1 MSRVLRAAL
10 LCSVVALPQPA
21 IAQSSDPAFGGD
33 FTFRKIGPPPKG
45 TKKKIT
51 IQIRPSD
58 QKPAKPV
65 PVRQPQPDA
74 PETGVLEADGQMA
87 WFWNVISPSME
98 TPVRGRFSEA
108 VAHVANAPEADGLPP
123 PRLDDLGKI
132 AASHGTDILIETLG
146 KRISPAL
153 VLAVI
158 AVESGGRVSVESHKG
173 ARGLMQLIPETAERF
188 GVQDSSDP
196 VQNIKGGVTY
206 LEWLLE
212 EFDGDILLALAGY
225 NAGEGA
231 VRKYGGVPPYDETRA
246 YIPKIL
252 AAWRVSRTLCKTPPE
267 LFSDGC
273 VFHTG

>member
-1 MSRVLRAAL
+1 MSRIPLVAL
-10 LCSVVALPQPA
+10 LCGALALAHPLF
-21 IAQSSDPAFGGD
+21 AQSSDPAFGGD
-33 FTFRKIGPPPKG
+33 FTFRKIGPPPAG
-45 TKKKIT
+45 AKKKIT

-58 QKPAKPV
+58 QKVARAAPVKP
-65 PVRQPQPDA
+65 PQPQPVIE
-74 PETGVLEADGQMA
+74 ETDEEMA
-87 WFWNVISPSME
+87 WFWNVISPAMD
-98 TPVRGRFSEA
+98 TPVYGRFSEA
-108 VAHVANAPEADGLPP
+108 VAHVANAPEASVLPP
-123 PRLDDLGKI
+123 PRLDELGRI

-173 ARGLMQLIPETAERF
+173 ARGLMQLIPDTAERF
-188 GVQDSSDP
+188 GVTDASDP

-231 VRKYGGVPPYDETRA
+231 VRKYGGVPPFDETRA

-273 VFHTG
+273 VFHTS